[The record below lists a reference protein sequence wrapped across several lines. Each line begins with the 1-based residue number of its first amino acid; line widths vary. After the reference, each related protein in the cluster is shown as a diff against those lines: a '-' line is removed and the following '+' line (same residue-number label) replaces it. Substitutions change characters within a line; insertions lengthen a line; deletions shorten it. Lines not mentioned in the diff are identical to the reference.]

1 MQNINQDIEKTCRQN
16 NYFQSV
22 LIITYGRSGSTLLQG
37 ILNSIPGYLIRG
49 ENNNFIFGLYQAY
62 KRIITSKQYGLTHPT
77 PQDPWYGFDEFNI
90 QTLCQDFTDI
100 IKRQIMGNKT
110 NEDYQVYGFKEIR
123 YYNLISDELENYLDF
138 LKLVFPKPAFIFN
151 FRNLDEIAESGFWK
165 TKQKEEVI
173 KTLNAFE
180 QKCFNYIHK
189 NKDIC
194 FVNFYRDLIDLKSDQ
209 ARKLFDF
216 LGQEY
221 DEDKFRKVLDLK
233 HSSSTK
239 KHFSE
244 IENVIYE
251 IQRKHF
257 SVHGLTNYQVNK
269 VTKGEEVLAEGVI
282 LMQPEYQISE
292 IFLIDSNDV
301 KSQGSYGLKSP
312 VMEQKFPENH
322 YSSFCRYR
330 VSIKSENYPMKLMI
344 AVGDEHRL
352 IHLVTLLN

>member
-37 ILNSIPGYLIRG
+37 VLNSIPGYLIRG
-49 ENNNFIFGLYQAY
+49 ENENFIFGLYQAY
-62 KRIITSKQYGLTHPT
+62 KSIVTSKNYALKHPI
-77 PQDPWYGFDEFNI
+77 PQDPWYGFDDFNI
-90 QTLCQDFTDI
+90 ETLCQDFSDLI
-100 IKRQIMGNKT
+100 RRQIMGNKT
-110 NEDYQVYGFKEIR
+110 DRDYQVYGFKEIR
-123 YYNLISDELENYLDF
+123 YYYLLSDFENYLDF
-138 LKLVFPKPAFIFN
+138 LRLVFPKPAFIFN
-151 FRNLDEIAESGFWK
+151 FRNLDEVAESGFWEK
-165 TKQKEEVI
+165 KRKEEVI
-173 KTLNAFE
+173 KTLKEFE
-180 QKCFNYIHK
+180 KQCFTYIDK
-189 NKDIC
+189 NKEMC
-194 FVNFYRDLIDLKSDQ
+194 FINFYDDLIDLKSDQ

-221 DEDKFRKVLDLK
+221 DEGKIYKILNLK
-233 HSSSTK
+233 HSSSK
-239 KHFSE
+239 NKHFSK
-244 IENVIYE
+244 IKNVIYE